1 MTIKGEKMRYTLNVS
16 PKAEEE
22 REDENYD
29 VEESENTIYF
39 YSGVT
44 KKSIYD
50 LNKKLDSIGKN
61 LVIAA
66 INLDI
71 PTPEI
76 KLKINSGG
84 GSLIDSFAAIDYIRA
99 SKAPVHSIIE
109 GQAASAATLMSVV
122 AKKRSI
128 TKHSVMLIHQLSAGM
143 WGKFESMKDEIEN
156 CTLFMN
162 TINEIY
168 NKHTKIPKNVLKEI
182 LKRDIY
188 MDAKTCLKYGL
199 VDKIID

>member
-1 MTIKGEKMRYTLNVS
+1 MNYKLDITPTANDDDS
-16 PKAEEE
+16 A
-22 REDENYD
+22 DELSE
-29 VEESENTIYF
+29 VEESENDIYF
-39 YSGVT
+39 YSSVT
-44 KKSIYD
+44 KKAIFE
-50 LNKKLDSIGKN
+50 LNKKLASTSKS
-61 LVIAA
+61 LVITG

-71 PTPEI
+71 DTPEI
-76 KLKINSGG
+76 RLHINSGG
-84 GSLIDSFAAIDYIRA
+84 GSLIDSFSAIDYIRNC
-99 SKAPVHSIIE
+99 KAPVHSIIE
-109 GQAASAATLMSVV
+109 GHAASAATLMSVV

-156 CTLFMN
+156 ATLFMN

-168 NKHTKIPKNVLKEI
+168 TKHTKIPKSVLKEI

-199 VDKIID
+199 VDKIMD